1 LYQDQ
6 QHEEQIMIVRRR
18 TWFYRLAGQSF
29 AQSIT
34 FKNAVTAPMV
44 REALRRTVGAPLEI
58 WGRAAA

>member
-1 LYQDQ
+1 
-6 QHEEQIMIVRRR
+6 MIVRRR